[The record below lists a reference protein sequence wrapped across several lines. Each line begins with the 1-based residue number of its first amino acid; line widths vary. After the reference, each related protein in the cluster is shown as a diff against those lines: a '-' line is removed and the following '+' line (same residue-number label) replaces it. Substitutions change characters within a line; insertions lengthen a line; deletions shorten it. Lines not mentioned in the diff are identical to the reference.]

1 MRNHSEII
9 SDAGGPA
16 ELHRKLGYVGRFNTV
31 HSWAK
36 RKSIP
41 RAAWPDVIGAQV
53 ATLEEL
59 AGIQLAARAA

>member
-1 MRNHSEII
+1 MRTHSEII

-16 ELHRKLGYVGRFNTV
+16 ELHRKLGYVSRFNTV

-41 RAAWPDVIGAQV
+41 KAAWPDLLAAGL

-59 AGIQLAARAA
+59 AGIQPIASAA